1 VVHVYGKGVM
11 KAVVMAGGL
20 GLRLRPLTSIIPKP
34 LLPLGDRSILEI
46 ILHNLAKAGVTDAYL
61 AINYRSEYFETY
73 FRQNPPS
80 SLRLHFCKEDKPLGT
95 AGPLRLLEKELSD
108 PFLVVNG
115 DILTTLDF
123 SEFYRFFVERDYD
136 LVVGTKE
143 LSLPTN
149 YGVVKAEDSLVLEI
163 EEKPLIKAEVVAG
176 IYCLSP
182 TLISRI
188 PANQPYDMPDLLR
201 QLTPHG
207 KLGRFLIEDYWLDIG
222 HMENYEKA
230 KEDMLHHSFLKQQ
243 AETQVPSPASIDN

>member
-1 VVHVYGKGVM
+1 M

-46 ILHNLAKAGVTDAYL
+46 ILHNLARAGVSDVFL

-73 FRQNPPS
+73 FKQNPPPG
-80 SLRLHFCKEDKPLGT
+80 LRLHFCKEDQPLGT
-95 AGPLRLLEKELSD
+95 AGPLRQLERELSE
-108 PFLVVNG
+108 PFIVVNG

-123 SEFYRFFVERDYD
+123 SEFYRFFNSRNYEV
-136 LVVGTKE
+136 VVGTKE

-149 YGVVKAEDSLVLEI
+149 YGVVTSKGSQILDI

-182 TLISRI
+182 SVIQQI
-188 PANQPYDMPDLLR
+188 PKGQAYDMPDLLR
-201 QLTPHG
+201 QIRPLG
-207 KLGRFLIEDYWLDIG
+207 KLGRYLIEDYWLDIG

-230 KEDMLHHSFLKQQ
+230 KEDIQHHSFLQEHKRLDSL
-243 AETQVPSPASIDN
+243 APVS